1 MEGDTPQVENPPA
14 EEVQAPANKGNVEAA
29 EEPAQEV
36 EAVQEPEEVPE
47 EIPNPKSNSNA
58 NDPRKFD
65 LNFKIFVT
73 FLTSSNKILH
83 NDL

>member
-58 NDPRKFD
+58 NDPRKFRFEFQN
-65 LNFKIFVT
+65 LRY
-73 FLTSSNKILH
+73 FLKELK
-83 NDL
+83 